1 MDRNWCHTACR
12 CGVTV
17 RYGSTPRDEGAFIII
32 LNTLITNTKRRGGK
46 NNPLSYGRRFQQSNK
61 TTKKRKQWDTFQP
74 FGGIFTAL
82 GRTNVGGFFL
92 PRGKSDS

>member
-46 NNPLSYGRRFQQSNK
+46 KPLELRQAFPTEQQNNQKKETVGHVSAIWRNFYSFRKNERGR
-61 TTKKRKQWDTFQP
+61 
-74 FGGIFTAL
+74 L
-82 GRTNVGGFFL
+82 L
-92 PRGKSDS
+92 PAQR